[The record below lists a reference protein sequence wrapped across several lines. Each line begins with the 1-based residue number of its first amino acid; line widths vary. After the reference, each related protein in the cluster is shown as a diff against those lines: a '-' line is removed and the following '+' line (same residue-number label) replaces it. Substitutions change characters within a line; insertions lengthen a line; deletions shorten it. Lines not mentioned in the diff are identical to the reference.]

1 MFSSGWTEATLAGLE
16 AATARSGTSSGG
28 GGGGSGGSSSQHAG
42 GTPFKAQP
50 HGNSKQA
57 EEVILMDISGMRCG
71 GCVRSVTRLL
81 EQQPHVRQAVVNLP
95 TETALVYVIIPK
107 EQQHS
112 KDHDA
117 FLEQIGQRL
126 TQVLLEHNFA
136 CKVRDR
142 HGSTASAARVVK
154 AKQQERVK
162 RLEDALKRLAVAGML
177 ASACF
182 LGHLAHL
189 WPGAP
194 RLLHLLGSP
203 RVHGTMSA
211 LALIGP
217 GRKLVL
223 DGFQAL
229 CRGAPNMNTLVGLGA
244 TASFGIS
251 CIAAALP
258 GLGWRTFFEE
268 PAMLLGVVLVGRA
281 LEERAQLQ
289 ASSDL
294 AALQGLLPSRARL
307 ILAGSDWQEVP
318 AEAVS
323 PGDLLAVLPG
333 DRVPVDGCV
342 ISGCTTID
350 ESALT
355 GEAMPVGKS
364 AGEQVTAGTVNC
376 DGSIVVRSERAGD
389 ATVMADILRL
399 VDAAQSRTAPMQR
412 LADSVA
418 GRFTYAMMGLSAAT
432 FLFWSAV
439 GTRIFPQVLKGVGA
453 AAAGNP
459 RAAGLLLSLQLAC
472 NVLVVA
478 CPCALGLAAP
488 TAVLVGTSSGAR
500 RGLLIRGGDVLE
512 AASHTDTVI
521 FDKTGTLTRGKP
533 AIRSITPA
541 TPELSAE
548 DILAY
553 AACVERQTSH
563 PVAHAI
569 VSASDAQGLSSH
581 TLDAGSLYQE
591 PGQGVSGTCNGVP
604 VAVGVEAWV
613 QRQMN
618 SLGASTS
625 SRPAGEASRRRGSSN
640 GADSSQAATSQA
652 RYAATHT
659 CTQVW
664 VGVGGR
670 MAGQMLLSDE
680 VRPDA
685 AAVVAGLQK
694 RGLHVL
700 LLSGDREAPAQAV
713 AAAVGIPSDAVHAG
727 VKPAGKAQLVQQ
739 LQKQGR
745 CVAMVGDGIN
755 DAGALAEAT
764 VGIAMGGG
772 VDAAAE
778 VAGIVLLGDR
788 VSQVLDAVQLSQ
800 ATFAKIKQNLGW
812 AFGYNIIG
820 IPLAAGALLPS
831 AGIALTPT
839 VSGALMGLSSIFVMG
854 NSLLL
859 QLEGPSHMPAA
870 DSPPDKQ
877 RSHKQAKSPVKAA
890 KGIIKSA
897 NPANHVCETL
907 MRMIVKLQFINGHWV
922 SPASGNALAVVSPID
937 DAVVGEIPAGN
948 AADVE
953 AAVQAAAVAYKGP
966 WGQTSGKDRAVVLK
980 AIADLLKK
988 KKTELAKLE
997 TLDMGKPIQ
1006 EAEWD
1011 LDDAAGCFE
1020 YYADLAERLD
1030 KKQWS
1035 PVDVGTEDF
1044 KTEIRQEPLGV
1055 VALITP
1061 WNYPLLMAVWKVAPA
1076 LAAGNTIVLKP
1087 SEMASLTCLELGALA
1102 REAGLPAGV
1111 LNVITGL
1118 GPDAGAPLSEHPAVA
1133 KVAFTGSSVTGR
1145 RVAMAAAKNLRPAT
1159 MELGGKS
1166 ALVIF
1171 EDADVAKAVEW
1182 AMFGCFWGAG
1192 QVCSATSRV
1201 LVQSS
1206 IAEAFH
1212 EQLKQRAEEIKIC
1225 DPNEPECRLGPVV
1238 NQAQYDK
1245 ILKFIEDAK
1254 TEGADLLTGGGRPE
1268 HLPQGRFIKPTA
1280 FTRVKREHRL
1290 WREEVFGPVLAVAS
1304 FETEEEAVALANE
1317 SEFGLAAAVISEDEE
1332 RCRRV
1337 AKAMEA
1343 GIVWIGCSQPAFCQA
1358 PWGGMKNSGHGR
1370 ELGEYGMASFLNVKQ
1385 VTTYQSKARWDWYPE
1400 SKL

>member
-1 MFSSGWTEATLAGLE
+1 
-16 AATARSGTSSGG
+16 
-28 GGGGSGGSSSQHAG
+28 
-42 GTPFKAQP
+42 
-50 HGNSKQA
+50 
-57 EEVILMDISGMRCG
+57 MDISGMRCG

-439 GTRIFPQVLKGVGA
+439 GTRIFPQVLKGV
-453 AAAGNP
+453 
-459 RAAGLLLSLQLAC
+459 
-472 NVLVVA
+472 
-478 CPCALGLAAP
+478 AP

-659 CTQVW
+659 CT
-664 VGVGGR
+664 
-670 MAGQMLLSDE
+670 
-680 VRPDA
+680 
-685 AAVVAGLQK
+685 QK

-877 RSHKQAKSPVKAA
+877 RSHKQAKSP
-890 KGIIKSA
+890 
-897 NPANHVCETL
+897 VCETL